1 MNEEYDVIVLGTG
14 LTTQTSEAVD
24 GYSQRWWFRSID
36 LACIR
41 NRVASRSREVIV
53 PLYSALVRLH
63 LEYGVQFWAH
73 HSKRDIEVLERVQRR
88 ATELGKGLEHKADGE
103 RLRDLALFSLEKRR
117 LRGDL
122 IALYNCLKGGCS
134 EVSVIL
140 FSQVTSD
147 RMKGN
152 GLKLCQER
160 LDLRQNFFTERVVKH
175 WNRLPREVV
184 ELPSLEELK
193 NHVDVALQD
202 MECILSG
209 IMSVNGKKV
218 LHMDRNSYYGGESA
232 SITPLED
239 LYKRFNL
246 PGTPPES
253 MGRGRD
259 WNVDLIPKFLMANGQ
274 LVKMLL
280 YTEVTRYLD
289 FKVIEGSFVYKGG
302 KIYKV
307 PSTEAEALASSLMGL
322 FEKRRFRKF
331 LVYVANFDEN
341 DPRTFE
347 GVDPKKTT
355 MRDVYKK
362 FDLGQDVI
370 DFTGHA
376 LALYR
381 TDDYL
386 DQPCQETI
394 NRIKLYSES
403 LARYGKSPYL
413 YPLYGLGELPQGFA
427 RLSAIYGGTYMLN
440 KPIEEIVIENG
451 KVVGVKSE
459 GEVARCKQL
468 ICDPSYVSDRVTKV
482 GQVIRVICILS
493 HPIKNTNDANSC
505 QIIIPQNQ
513 VNRKSDIYVC
523 MISSAHN
530 VAAQGKYI
538 AIASTTVE
546 TADPEKEIKPA
557 LDLLEPIEQK
567 FVSISDL
574 FAPTD
579 LGTESQIFISR
590 TYDATTHFE
599 TTCDDI
605 KDIYKRMMGSEFDF
619 EEMKRKKNDI
629 YGEEEQQ

>member
-1 MNEEYDVIVLGTG
+1 MDEEYDVIVLGTG
-14 LTTQTSEAVD
+14 LT
-24 GYSQRWWFRSID
+24 
-36 LACIR
+36 
-41 NRVASRSREVIV
+41 
-53 PLYSALVRLH
+53 
-63 LEYGVQFWAH
+63 
-73 HSKRDIEVLERVQRR
+73 
-88 ATELGKGLEHKADGE
+88 
-103 RLRDLALFSLEKRR
+103 
-117 LRGDL
+117 
-122 IALYNCLKGGCS
+122 
-134 EVSVIL
+134 
-140 FSQVTSD
+140 
-147 RMKGN
+147 
-152 GLKLCQER
+152 
-160 LDLRQNFFTERVVKH
+160 
-175 WNRLPREVV
+175 
-184 ELPSLEELK
+184 
-193 NHVDVALQD
+193 
-202 MECILSG
+202 ECILSG

-218 LHMDRNSYYGGESA
+218 LHMDRNPYYGGESS
-232 SITPLED
+232 SITPLEE
-239 LYKRFNL
+239 LYKRFQL
-246 PGTPPES
+246 LEGPPES

-289 FKVIEGSFVYKGG
+289 FKVVEGSFVYKGG

-307 PSTEAEALASSLMGL
+307 PSTETEALASNLMGM
-322 FEKRRFRKF
+322 F
-331 LVYVANFDEN
+331 EN
-341 DPRTFE
+341 DPKTFE
-347 GVDPKKTT
+347 GVDPQTT
-355 MRDVYKK
+355 SMRDVYRK

-386 DQPCQETI
+386 DQPCLETV

-440 KPIEEIVIENG
+440 KPVDDIIMENG

-468 ICDPSYVSDRVTKV
+468 ICDPSYIPDRVRKA
-482 GQVIRVICILS
+482 GQVIRIICILS

-523 MISSAHN
+523 MISYAHN

-546 TADPEKEIKPA
+546 TTDPEKEVEPA
-557 LDLLEPIEQK
+557 LELLEPI
-567 FVSISDL
+567 D
-574 FAPTD
+574 D
-579 LGTESQIFISR
+579 GCESQVFCSCS
-590 TYDATTHFE
+590 YDATTHFE
-599 TTCDDI
+599 TTCNDI
-605 KDIYKRMMGSEFDF
+605 KDIYKRMAGTAFDF
-619 EEMKRKKNDI
+619 ENMKRKQNDVF
-629 YGEEEQQ
+629 GEAEQ

>member
-1 MNEEYDVIVLGTG
+1 MN
-14 LTTQTSEAVD
+14 SD
-24 GYSQRWWFRSID
+24 GKI
-36 LACIR
+36 
-41 NRVASRSREVIV
+41 
-53 PLYSALVRLH
+53 
-63 LEYGVQFWAH
+63 
-73 HSKRDIEVLERVQRR
+73 K
-88 ATELGKGLEHKADGE
+88 
-103 RLRDLALFSLEKRR
+103 
-117 LRGDL
+117 
-122 IALYNCLKGGCS
+122 
-134 EVSVIL
+134 
-140 FSQVTSD
+140 
-147 RMKGN
+147 
-152 GLKLCQER
+152 
-160 LDLRQNFFTERVVKH
+160 
-175 WNRLPREVV
+175 
-184 ELPSLEELK
+184 
-193 NHVDVALQD
+193 
-202 MECILSG
+202 ECILSG

-218 LHMDRNSYYGGESA
+218 LHMDRNPYYGGESA

-239 LYKRFNL
+239 LYKRFKI
-246 PGTPPES
+246 PGAPPAS

-280 YTEVTRYLD
+280 YTEVTRYMD
-289 FKVIEGSFVYKGG
+289 FKVTEGSFVYKGG

-331 LVYVANFDEN
+331 LVYVANFDEK
-341 DPRTFE
+341 DARTFE
-347 GVDPKKTT
+347 GIDPQKTT
-355 MRDVYKK
+355 MREVYKK

-381 TDDYL
+381 TD
-386 DQPCQETI
+386 E
-394 NRIKLYSES
+394 
-403 LARYGKSPYL
+403 
-413 YPLYGLGELPQGFA
+413 
-427 RLSAIYGGTYMLN
+427 LSAIYGGTYMLN
-440 KPIEEIVIENG
+440 KPIEEIIMENG
-451 KVVGVKSE
+451 KVIGVKSE
-459 GEVARCKQL
+459 GEIARCKQL
-468 ICDPSYVSDRVTKV
+468 ICDPSYVKDRVAKV

-538 AIASTTVE
+538 AIVSTTVE
-546 TADPEKEIKPA
+546 TKEPEKEIRPA
-557 LDLLEPIEQK
+557 LELLEPVEQK

-574 FAPTD
+574 LVPKD

-605 KDIYKRMMGSEFDF
+605 KDIYKRMTGSEFDF

-629 YGEEEQQ
+629 YGED

>member
-1 MNEEYDVIVLGTG
+1 LNETYGAVPVLVMF
-14 LTTQTSEAVD
+14 Q
-24 GYSQRWWFRSID
+24 
-36 LACIR
+36 
-41 NRVASRSREVIV
+41 
-53 PLYSALVRLH
+53 
-63 LEYGVQFWAH
+63 
-73 HSKRDIEVLERVQRR
+73 
-88 ATELGKGLEHKADGE
+88 
-103 RLRDLALFSLEKRR
+103 LF
-117 LRGDL
+117 
-122 IALYNCLKGGCS
+122 
-134 EVSVIL
+134 
-140 FSQVTSD
+140 
-147 RMKGN
+147 
-152 GLKLCQER
+152 
-160 LDLRQNFFTERVVKH
+160 
-175 WNRLPREVV
+175 
-184 ELPSLEELK
+184 
-193 NHVDVALQD
+193 
-202 MECILSG
+202 LSG

-218 LHMDRNSYYGGESA
+218 LHMDRNSYYGGDSA

-239 LYKRFNL
+239 LYKRFKL
-246 PGTPPES
+246 PGCPPET

-289 FKVIEGSFVYKGG
+289 FKVTEGSFVYKGG

-440 KPIEEIVIENG
+440 KPIQEIVIENG

-459 GEVARCKQL
+459 GEIARCKQL
-468 ICDPSYVSDRVTKV
+468 ICDPSYVPDRVTKV
-482 GQVIRVICILS
+482 GLVIRVICILS

-538 AIASTTVE
+538 AIASTTLE
-546 TADPEKEIKPA
+546 TNDPEKEIKPA

-567 FVSISDL
+567 FVSISEL

-579 LGTESQIFISR
+579 MGTESQIFISR